1 MEAYFLGGGKVLA
14 LCRWTARHLFGLGSV
29 GDLELVGERI
39 RKTNLCII
47 VQVNYAYVIM
57 REGI

>member
-1 MEAYFLGGGKVLA
+1 MRLEE
-14 LCRWTARHLFGLGSV
+14 H
-29 GDLELVGERI
+29 LELVEGRI

-57 REGI
+57 RERMITYSLLEVGGVLVVDACWLVAD